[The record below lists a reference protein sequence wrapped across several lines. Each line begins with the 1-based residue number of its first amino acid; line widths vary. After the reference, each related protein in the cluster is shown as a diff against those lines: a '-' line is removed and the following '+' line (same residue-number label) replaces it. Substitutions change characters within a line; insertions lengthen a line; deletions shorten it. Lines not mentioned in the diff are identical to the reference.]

1 MPVRIAAI
9 HVTQTTRRFLKPF
22 RNAKVHMETLDY
34 LRVDLCGDDGSHGHA
49 EMTAMPGY
57 SSETIASMRT
67 AIEVHFAPVLLQ
79 MEALKENDIIQALR
93 QTLPG
98 NPYAH
103 SVVELALLDLRAR
116 LLGAPAHALLG
127 GATRNEVP
135 LGAIVTLDTPA
146 AMAEEA
152 RYWHALGAR
161 TLQVKVALDA
171 QSSLA
176 RVDAIHQAIGSDTVI
191 AIDGNGSFQV
201 VTALQTMKVLERYNV
216 GFFEQPVPA
225 WDIQGMATL
234 CRAGLIPIVADESLF
249 TAHDALRIVQERA
262 ADGFNLKLAKSG
274 IRETQRIMAIADAA
288 GIPYGLGAMLETP
301 FGSLAGIHFAAT
313 LRQPLFP
320 AELVGPWK
328 MRDPRIPDGW
338 LSQDDFAWKVPSS
351 PGWGGTP
358 ED

>member
-1 MPVRIAAI
+1 MPVRIADI
-9 HVTQTTRRFLKPF
+9 RVTQTTRRFLKPF

-34 LRVDLCGDDGSHGHA
+34 LRVDMRGDDGSHGHA

-67 AIEVHFAPVLLQ
+67 AVEAHFAPVLLR
-79 MEALKENDIIQALR
+79 MEVLKENDILQALR
-93 QTLPG
+93 QALPG

-103 SVVELALLDLRAR
+103 SLVELALLDLRAR
-116 LLGAPAHALLG
+116 LLGVPAHALLG
-127 GATRNEVP
+127 GAVRDEVP

-161 TLQVKVALDA
+161 TLQVKVATDA
-171 QSSLA
+171 PSSLA
-176 RVDAIHQAIGSDTVI
+176 RVDAIRRAVGSDTVI
-191 AIDGNGSFQV
+191 AIDGNGSFSV
-201 VTALQTMKVLERYNV
+201 AAALQTMKALEQHDV

-234 CRAGLIPIVADESLF
+234 SRAGLIPIVADESLF

-274 IRETQRIMAIADAA
+274 ISETLRIMAIADAA

-301 FGSLAGIHFAAT
+301 FGSLAGIHFAAA

-328 MRDPRIPDGW
+328 MQGPRVPDSR
-338 LSQDDFAWKVPSS
+338 LSQDGFAWKLPAG
-351 PGWGGTP
+351 PGWGGVP
-358 ED
+358 DD